1 MPSGGRAVEVREAQL
16 LTGQQVAEH
25 LNIPFDPGHIE
36 RLRSREKLPH
46 VLFHVNGERH
56 YRYPLDELQR
66 WISMR
71 LRVGN
76 RLVNKDRRK

>member
-1 MPSGGRAVEVREAQL
+1 MHVPGAQL
-16 LTGQQVAEH
+16 LTGEQVAEY

-46 VLFHVNGERH
+46 VLFDVNGEKH
-56 YRYPLDELQR
+56 HRYPLGELKR
-66 WISMR
+66 WISRR

-76 RLVNKDRRK
+76 RLVNKERRK